1 MTALLLD
8 DIFLSGMLVAG
19 GLYVLTHVTML
30 ARGLQRIYVLACED
44 KQRRNGWG
52 RSLFIYNPHYWQR
65 PFAWFMFKGGIVI
78 LGIWLLV
85 VATVPIGSYFS
96 PIHPFGATIYIGEPY
111 GG

>member
-30 ARGLQRIYVLACED
+30 ARGLQRIYVRACED